1 MIVLNNIKK
10 YYQGNGDSCVRALD
24 GVSLQIEDGE
34 MVAVIGASG
43 SGKST
48 LLNIIGGL
56 DRQTEGEYTID
67 GMSVNK
73 CNFKQLAKLRN
84 KTFGFVIQDFAVVSD
99 WTVYQNVELPLVY
112 SKKKKTDRRET
123 MDKILRQLGIYDKR
137 STPVRNLSGG
147 QKQRVAIA
155 RAIVNDPQVILA
167 DEPTGALDSATGL
180 EVLKILKDIN
190 AKGRTVIIV
199 THNPQIAKACDRII
213 HIKDGKLA

>member
-10 YYQGNGDSCVRALD
+10 HYEGNGDSCVKALD
-24 GVSLQIEDGE
+24 GVSLQIDDGE

-56 DRQTEGEYTID
+56 DKQTSGKYTID
-67 GMSVNK
+67 GISVDK
-73 CNFKQLAKLRN
+73 CNFKRLARLRN
-84 KTFGFVIQDFAVVSD
+84 ETFGFVIQDFAVVPD
-99 WTVYQNVELPLVY
+99 WNVYQNVELPLIY
-112 SKKKKTDRRET
+112 SKKKKSNRKELI
-123 MDKILRQLGIYDKR
+123 DKILRQLGIYDKR
-137 STPVRNLSGG
+137 NEPVRNLSGG

-180 EVLKILKDIN
+180 EVLRILKKIN
-190 AKGRTVIIV
+190 SRGRTVIIV
-199 THNPQIAKACDRII
+199 THNPQIAEACDRII
-213 HIKDGKLA
+213 HIKDGKLV